1 MSDFDNSCGSEL
13 ILPDSLREVFHGI
26 DRAVAKAMK
35 QVKEPFSLEELFEK
49 MDINKKISLLRE
61 ASFETGLKIGIADYS
76 DMSDKIDDVIS
87 LEKEIS
93 LLLLDWEA
101 ETKMLQKE
109 SLEAEE
115 LRDLLDSC
123 GFKMITDEKGNKGF
137 RNGSI
142 DYFPRAVLDK

>member
-1 MSDFDNSCGSEL
+1 MRDFDNSCGLEL
-13 ILPDSLREVFHGI
+13 ILPDSLREVFHRI
-26 DRAVAKAMK
+26 DRTVAKAMK
-35 QVKEPFSLEELFEK
+35 QVKEPSSLEELFENI
-49 MDINKKISLLRE
+49 DINKKIGLLRA

-101 ETKMLQKE
+101 ETKLLQKE

-115 LRDLLDSC
+115 LRDLLNGC
-123 GFKMITDEKGNKGF
+123 GFEIIMDGKGKKGL

-142 DYFPRAVLDK
+142 DYFPGAVLD